1 MSGKIVPQQKNYP
14 TAYALWCF
22 GFLSVC
28 GIQRLYARRYF
39 SGFFYLI
46 TLGFFGIGQF
56 LDLFLIPSMIDE
68 ENLKIKALY
77 GYQPNEASFYQTPES
92 IVVTLPK
99 SEAPKANS
107 EDKNKK
113 PLADKDIDR
122 AILRTC
128 KDAKGATLAEIFLEV
143 DEEYEKI
150 EGRVQYLM
158 QKNLLMIDNRAD
170 DGAVIYKIS

>member
-1 MSGKIVPQQKNYP
+1 MSGKIVPQRNYS

-22 GFLSVC
+22 CFVSVC
-28 GIQRLYARRYF
+28 GIHRLYARRYF

-56 LDLFLIPSMIDE
+56 LDLFLIPGMIDE

-92 IVVTLPK
+92 IIVNLPK
-99 SEAPKANS
+99 SQAPQASLEGKT
-107 EDKNKK
+107 KK
-113 PLADKDIDR
+113 PLTDKDIDR
-122 AILRTC
+122 AILKTC
-128 KDAKGATLAEIFLEV
+128 KEYAGATLAEIFLEV

-150 EGRVQYLM
+150 EARIEYLM
-158 QKNLLMIDNRAD
+158 QKSLLTVDNRTD

>member
-1 MSGKIVPQQKNYP
+1 PYRNKV

-22 GFLSVC
+22 YFMGVA
-28 GIQRLYARRYF
+28 GIHRLYARRYF
-39 SGFFYLI
+39 SGVFYLM
-46 TLGFFGIGQF
+46 TFGFFMIGQF
-56 LDLFLIPSMIDE
+56 IDLLLIPGMIDE

-92 IVVTLPK
+92 IIVNLPK
-99 SEAPKANS
+99 SEAPQANLES
-107 EDKNKK
+107 NNKK
-113 PLADKDIDR
+113 PQTDKDIDR

-128 KDAKGATLAEIFLEV
+128 KDTEGATLAEIFLEV

-150 EGRVQYLM
+150 ESRVQYLM
-158 QKNLLMIDNRAD
+158 QKNLLTIDNRVD